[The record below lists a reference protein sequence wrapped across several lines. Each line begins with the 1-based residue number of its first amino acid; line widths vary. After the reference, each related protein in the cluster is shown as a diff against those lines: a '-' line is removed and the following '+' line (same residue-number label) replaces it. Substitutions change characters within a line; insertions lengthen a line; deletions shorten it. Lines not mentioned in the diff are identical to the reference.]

1 MGDSL
6 IHIIKNGCDQRI
18 IKNDK
23 INELSEQF
31 RSAKISSK
39 SEWKLSKLKITYRLA
54 LFFNFLNMKRNLINI
69 IKKSRKN

>member
-31 RSAKISSK
+31 KSAKISSK
-39 SEWKLSKLKITYRLA
+39 SE
-54 LFFNFLNMKRNLINI
+54 
-69 IKKSRKN
+69 